1 GTGGSC
7 VGSRLK
13 GHSKRGGGKMCHEH
27 RQYGVV
33 AHTNEH
39 RTSQV
44 CSACFQ
50 PVELACATRAQN
62 GEAKQV
68 RLHGAVVCRNRDCP
82 RFQAKMATQG
92 RDSNAAVNIAVAG
105 SSNLLSSHKITLAPF
120 RP

>member
-13 GHSKRGGGKMCHEH
+13 GHSKRGGGKVCHQH

-50 PVELACATRAQN
+50 PVELARATRAQN
-62 GEAKQV
+62 GETKQV

-82 RFQAKMATQG
+82 RFKAKKATQG

-105 SSNLLSSHKITLAPF
+105 SSNLLSSHKITLSPF

>member
-13 GHSKRGGGKMCHEH
+13 GHSKRGGGKMCHQH

-33 AHTNEH
+33 AHTNEQ
-39 RTSQV
+39 RTSQL

-50 PVELACATRAQN
+50 PVELAPATRAQN
-62 GEAKQV
+62 GETKRV
-68 RLHGAVVCRNRDCP
+68 RLHGAVICRNRDCP
-82 RFQAKMATQG
+82 RFKAKKSTQG

-105 SSNLLSSHKITLAPF
+105 SSNLL
-120 RP
+120 